1 MSSATGGESQ
11 ETVTDTYARRRLFEN
26 EDRLDATVQDLWTN
40 SHNLYLQVD
49 VLEEQFYITVPTP
62 NQTPTRDHPFYT
74 FYSHLI
80 NMYSTEVSLETLVGE
95 TLSVYI
101 DDSFE
106 ECFFTDEK
114 QTGFVIKENLT
125 AHSKNSVIGQNS
137 KANMLDQYG
146 KLAYLY
152 EENAGIGWELTIDS
166 YEELD
171 SETFSIAVGTQSD
184 QHIFFEFTVDKST
197 DPEES
202 ETAKVVEEL
211 GGGLPNQ
218 LKGSTVYLFHK
229 EHLFAELNSVASD
242 TLDTWK
248 LVLPSDKEDFIERKS
263 SSDFGNSEE
272 KGLTDWIRSL
282 TSNNISVPFLVGATI
297 LFLTYDPLYLVLN
310 LPPDFQIL
318 PIAATLTLGLDRMI
332 ENSNL
337 PSE

>member
-1 MSSATGGESQ
+1 MSSCTVEESK

-26 EDRLDATVQDLWTN
+26 EERLDATVQNIWTN
-40 SHNLYLQVD
+40 EYNLYLQVD

-62 NQTPTRDHPFYT
+62 NQTPTRDHSFYG
-74 FYSHLI
+74 FYSHI
-80 NMYSTEVSLETLVGE
+80 IKMYSTEVSLEALVGE

-101 DDSFE
+101 DSSFE
-106 ECFFTDEK
+106 ECYFTEDK
-114 QTGFVIKENLT
+114 NTGFGIKDELT
-125 AHSKNSVIGQNS
+125 THSKYSVMESNS

-152 EENAGIGWELTIDS
+152 EENAGIGWELAIDS

-202 ETAKVVEEL
+202 TTAKVIEEL

-218 LKGSTVYLFHK
+218 MEESTVYLFH
-229 EHLFAELNSVASD
+229 EDHLYDEIKSVGSD

-248 LVLPSDKEDFIERKS
+248 LVLPSEKERFIERNSQPLDSDNQNKGWLHKLKS
-263 SSDFGNSEE
+263 MC
-272 KGLTDWIRSL
+272 
-282 TSNNISVPFLVGATI
+282 
-297 LFLTYDPLYLVLN
+297 YL
-310 LPPDFQIL
+310 
-318 PIAATLTLGLDRMI
+318 
-332 ENSNL
+332 
-337 PSE
+337 

>member
-11 ETVTDTYARRRLFEN
+11 ETVTDTYVRRRLFEN

-229 EHLFAELNSVASD
+229 EHLYAELNSVASD

-248 LVLPSDKEDFIERKS
+248 LVLPSEKERFTERRMSHPDSDEDQSEGWLS
-263 SSDFGNSEE
+263 SIIQDNSM
-272 KGLTDWIRSL
+272 
-282 TSNNISVPFLVGATI
+282 
-297 LFLTYDPLYLVLN
+297 LVL
-310 LPPDFQIL
+310 LIGVALLIL
-318 PIAATLTLGLDRMI
+318 SLDQLYVLLGSTPEAKLLTMSATLALGIDQFLDNVR
-332 ENSNL
+332 ERDDY
-337 PSE
+337 